1 MQWLRRFIA
10 KNPAKVFRDGP
21 EPITMG
27 VKKTMTNIRLQNPY
41 MDETIKVKENL
52 ERIRDMLEWLEQG
65 NIDYLQLQQIE
76 PEERMVTISPKNF
89 AKIDY
94 YEEEVEDE
102 N

>member
-1 MQWLRRFIA
+1 
-10 KNPAKVFRDGP
+10 
-21 EPITMG
+21 
-27 VKKTMTNIRLQNPY
+27 MTNIRLQNPN
-41 MDETIKVKENL
+41 MDETIKVKEGYKL
-52 ERIRDMLEWLEQG
+52 IRDMLKWLGRG

-76 PEERMVTISPKNF
+76 PEERIITISPKNF